1 MFRIIVKLCFELL
14 LSEGIFLNKD
24 SPIEGPFTID
34 FQYQPSLVI
43 GHNRF
48 WVCPLLFLCPLGDDL
63 SRGMLQFAKGVP
75 LGEKG
80 LDWLKIHLVALHG
93 TKKKSSLKERLQYAN
108 DIMDN
113 ILDSADNPLTV
124 GEWLGQHSGKSK
136 FYFLSGTKF
145 LIRSSFVRAAT
156 RLYHSCI
163 FLWQMFPA
171 AGKKSKISC
180 WRIITNDWRVVKLKC

>member
-1 MFRIIVKLCFELL
+1 MACFVNVQNHWKVSFEMSP
-14 LSEGIFLNKD
+14 SEKIFLNKD

-48 WVCPLLFLCPLGDDL
+48 WVCPSLFLCVPGDDL

-80 LDWLKIHLVALHG
+80 LDWLKIHLVALQA

-108 DIMDN
+108 DIMDD
-113 ILDSADNPLTV
+113 ILDSADNSLTV
-124 GEWLGQHSGKSK
+124 GEWLGQHSGKCK
-136 FYFLSGTKF
+136 FYFLSGRKF
-145 LIRSSFVRAAT
+145 LIRSSFVRDAT

-163 FLWQMFPA
+163 FYGKCSPA
-171 AGKKSKISC
+171 AGKK
-180 WRIITNDWRVVKLKC
+180 

>member
-1 MFRIIVKLCFELL
+1 
-14 LSEGIFLNKD
+14 
-24 SPIEGPFTID
+24 
-34 FQYQPSLVI
+34 
-43 GHNRF
+43 
-48 WVCPLLFLCPLGDDL
+48 
-63 SRGMLQFAKGVP
+63 MLQFAKGVP

-108 DIMDN
+108 DIMDD

-124 GEWLGQHSGKSK
+124 GELLGQHSGKSK
-136 FYFLSGTKF
+136 LYFLSGRKF

-163 FLWQMFPA
+163 FYEKCSPA
-171 AGKKSKISC
+171 TGKKIL
-180 WRIITNDWRVVKLKC
+180 VGE